1 MDRQGADKTCE
12 RPGDPG
18 MASRLAGSFIAHIE
32 DFESEP
38 DEARGGIF
46 GIEFEH
52 CYAGRRLFCEIGL
65 ARVDQSVE
73 VIARQ
78 VMAAYSGGERLDD
91 LVLAQR
97 QAAIDRIDRL
107 APPL

>member
-18 MASRLAGSFIAHIE
+18 MASRLAGRFIAHIE

-38 DEARGGIF
+38 DEARGGVF
-46 GIEFEH
+46 GIVFESG
-52 CYAGRRLFCEIGL
+52 YAGGRIIREIGL

-78 VMAAYSGGERLDD
+78 IMAANSGGERLDD
-91 LVLAQR
+91 LVPSHWQV
-97 QAAIDRIDRL
+97 AIDRIDRV
-107 APPL
+107 APP